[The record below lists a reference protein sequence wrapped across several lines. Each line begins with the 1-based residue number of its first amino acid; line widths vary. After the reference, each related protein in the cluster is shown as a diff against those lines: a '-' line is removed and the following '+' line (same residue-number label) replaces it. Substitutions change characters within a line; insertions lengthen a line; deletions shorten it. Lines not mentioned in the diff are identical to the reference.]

1 MFFPARFAYVHSKE
15 GNPRRFGGGDAMT
28 TDCPRDQHPRFLE
41 KASGRL
47 KCSVKDCP
55 CAECHK
61 PLSKEEQKKWA
72 RE

>member
-1 MFFPARFAYVHSKE
+1 
-15 GNPRRFGGGDAMT
+15 MT